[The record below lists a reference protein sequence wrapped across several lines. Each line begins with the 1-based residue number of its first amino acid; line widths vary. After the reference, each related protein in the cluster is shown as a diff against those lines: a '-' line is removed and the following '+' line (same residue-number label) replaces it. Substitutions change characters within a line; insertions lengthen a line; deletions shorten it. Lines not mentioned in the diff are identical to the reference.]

1 MITNNFNKELRG
13 ISDALRDLGYTDS
26 TIGLRQRYW
35 KEYCFFHGSLDID
48 EASMDEFL
56 LKNYDIQS
64 GNINVSKRQYEV
76 RAALRNLLEYRR
88 YGKIRNYHTPWFKD
102 LPWVESFR
110 AITEDFI
117 SHLRSQNSK
126 PETIVN
132 YERTLKRITN
142 HLHSVG
148 VDSFRDM
155 TPEHISSFLSTS
167 IPDLVRNL
175 RATLCHLRVFFRYLY
190 LNEFTKDD
198 LSLFIP
204 KSNVLLKRKHIP
216 STWTR
221 EDIDKILA
229 CIDLASPVGKRDY
242 AIILLVARLGIRV
255 SDVIR
260 LEFDNIKW
268 EKNCI
273 QISQYKTNEP
283 LVLPLFED
291 VGQAIIDYVKN
302 GRPAS
307 DLKLV
312 FITHK
317 PPFQKFSDNNH
328 LYGMFNKYLYT
339 IKSYRDTFCLL
350 LLFMKEMNKKIDRIC
365 LVDIDADLV
374 IRFLDW
380 LEVNRGNSAS
390 TRNVRLAA
398 IHAFFRYVQ
407 FQNPEMLLHCQRI
420 LAIPMKETE
429 KRFVEYLPEQ
439 ALRELL
445 SLPDQTKKYGIRD
458 TALLCLLYDSG
469 ARVQELIDL
478 SLLDIRLETPATI
491 RLYGKGRKVRVV
503 PLMSQTATILQKYLN
518 MWHLDAARKPDDP
531 VFVNHQG
538 KRLTRPGV
546 TYCTGTTY
554 LRKTG

>member
-1 MITNNFNKELRG
+1 MPPYSKCNIKNKKEERNFSSFL
-13 ISDALRDLGYTDS
+13 SD
-26 TIGLRQRYW
+26 
-35 KEYCFFHGSLDID
+35 LDT
-48 EASMDEFL
+48 
-56 LKNYDIQS
+56 
-64 GNINVSKRQYEV
+64 
-76 RAALRNLLEYRR
+76 LRNA
-88 YGKIRNYHTPWFKD
+88 K
-102 LPWVESFR
+102 
-110 AITEDFI
+110 
-117 SHLRSQNSK
+117 
-126 PETIVN
+126 
-132 YERTLKRITN
+132 
-142 HLHSVG
+142 
-148 VDSFRDM
+148 
-155 TPEHISSFLSTS
+155 HISSFLSTS

-302 GRPAS
+302 GRPTS

-328 LYGMFNKYLYT
+328 LYGMFNKYLYKAG
-339 IKSYRDTFCLL
+339 I
-350 LLFMKEMNKKIDRIC
+350 
-365 LVDIDADLV
+365 
-374 IRFLDW
+374 
-380 LEVNRGNSAS
+380 EVTPEKNHGMHTLRHS
-390 TRNVRLAA
+390 LA
-398 IHAFFRYVQ
+398 
-407 FQNPEMLLHCQRI
+407 N
-420 LAIPMKETE
+420 
-429 KRFVEYLPEQ
+429 
-439 ALRELL
+439 ELL
-445 SLPDQTKKYGIRD
+445 RKEIPLPVISEILGHK
-458 TALLCLLYDSG
+458 S
-469 ARVQELIDL
+469 
-478 SLLDIRLETPATI
+478 LETT
-491 RLYGKGRKVRVV
+491 
-503 PLMSQTATILQKYLN
+503 MQ
-518 MWHLDAARKPDDP
+518 
-531 VFVNHQG
+531 
-538 KRLTRPGV
+538 
-546 TYCTGTTY
+546 Y
-554 LRKTG
+554 LRTDTEQLRCCTLVEGENYAVTT

>member
-317 PPFQKFSDNNH
+317 
-328 LYGMFNKYLYT
+328 
-339 IKSYRDTFCLL
+339 
-350 LLFMKEMNKKIDRIC
+350 
-365 LVDIDADLV
+365 
-374 IRFLDW
+374 
-380 LEVNRGNSAS
+380 S
-390 TRNVRLAA
+390 TV
-398 IHAFFRYVQ
+398 YKG
-407 FQNPEMLLHCQRI
+407 LH
-420 LAIPMKETE
+420 
-429 KRFVEYLPEQ
+429 
-439 ALRELL
+439 
-445 SLPDQTKKYGIRD
+445 
-458 TALLCLLYDSG
+458 
-469 ARVQELIDL
+469 RV
-478 SLLDIRLETPATI
+478 T
-491 RLYGKGRKVRVV
+491 V
-503 PLMSQTATILQKYLN
+503 
-518 MWHLDAARKPDDP
+518 
-531 VFVNHQG
+531 
-538 KRLTRPGV
+538 
-546 TYCTGTTY
+546 
-554 LRKTG
+554 

>member
-1 MITNNFNKELRG
+1 MTNVAGHLREQNGMYQMILSWKDTDGKRRTKSISTGLPVKGNKKRAESLLRKTQKEFNPETMQQVSDLPVSEYLNRWLRESVMNLPPETYGRYAYDLGRVVVPYFEKKRLSLKALSPRDLETFFRYERQQEEASVQQLLDWHKEL
-13 ISDALRDLGYTDS
+13 TD
-26 TIGLRQRYW
+26 
-35 KEYCFFHGSLDID
+35 
-48 EASMDEFL
+48 
-56 LKNYDIQS
+56 
-64 GNINVSKRQYEV
+64 
-76 RAALRNLLEYRR
+76 
-88 YGKIRNYHTPWFKD
+88 
-102 LPWVESFR
+102 
-110 AITEDFI
+110 
-117 SHLRSQNSK
+117 
-126 PETIVN
+126 
-132 YERTLKRITN
+132 
-142 HLHSVG
+142 SVG

-328 LYGMFNKYLYT
+328 LYGMFNKYLYKAG
-339 IKSYRDTFCLL
+339 I
-350 LLFMKEMNKKIDRIC
+350 
-365 LVDIDADLV
+365 
-374 IRFLDW
+374 
-380 LEVNRGNSAS
+380 EVTPEKNHGMHTLRHS
-390 TRNVRLAA
+390 LA
-398 IHAFFRYVQ
+398 
-407 FQNPEMLLHCQRI
+407 N
-420 LAIPMKETE
+420 
-429 KRFVEYLPEQ
+429 
-439 ALRELL
+439 ELL
-445 SLPDQTKKYGIRD
+445 RKEIPLPVISEILGHK
-458 TALLCLLYDSG
+458 S
-469 ARVQELIDL
+469 
-478 SLLDIRLETPATI
+478 LETT
-491 RLYGKGRKVRVV
+491 
-503 PLMSQTATILQKYLN
+503 MQ
-518 MWHLDAARKPDDP
+518 
-531 VFVNHQG
+531 
-538 KRLTRPGV
+538 
-546 TYCTGTTY
+546 Y
-554 LRKTG
+554 LRADTEQLRCCTLVEGENYAVTT

>member
-148 VDSFRDM
+148 VD
-155 TPEHISSFLSTS
+155 
-167 IPDLVRNL
+167 
-175 RATLCHLRVFFRYLY
+175 
-190 LNEFTKDD
+190 
-198 LSLFIP
+198 
-204 KSNVLLKRKHIP
+204 
-216 STWTR
+216 
-221 EDIDKILA
+221 
-229 CIDLASPVGKRDY
+229 
-242 AIILLVARLGIRV
+242 
-255 SDVIR
+255 
-260 LEFDNIKW
+260 
-268 EKNCI
+268 
-273 QISQYKTNEP
+273 
-283 LVLPLFED
+283 
-291 VGQAIIDYVKN
+291 
-302 GRPAS
+302 
-307 DLKLV
+307 
-312 FITHK
+312 
-317 PPFQKFSDNNH
+317 
-328 LYGMFNKYLYT
+328 
-339 IKSYRDTFCLL
+339 
-350 LLFMKEMNKKIDRIC
+350 
-365 LVDIDADLV
+365 
-374 IRFLDW
+374 
-380 LEVNRGNSAS
+380 SAS

-546 TYCTGTTY
+546 TYILNKYMAQVSWMEGKKGITPHIIRHSKAMHLLRADVDLHYIRDFLGHVQIETTEVY
-554 LRKTG
+554 ARADAEMKRKALETANLDLPAESQTSWQKDQSLLSWLQSL

>member
-1 MITNNFNKELRG
+1 MITNNFNKELRS

-190 LNEFTKDD
+190 AEM
-198 LSLFIP
+198 
-204 KSNVLLKRKHIP
+204 KRKALE
-216 STWTR
+216 TAN
-221 EDIDKILA
+221 L
-229 CIDLASPVGKRDY
+229 DLPA
-242 AIILLVARLGIRV
+242 
-255 SDVIR
+255 
-260 LEFDNIKW
+260 E
-268 EKNCI
+268 
-273 QISQYKTNEP
+273 SQT
-283 LVLPLFED
+283 
-291 VGQAIIDYVKN
+291 
-302 GRPAS
+302 S
-307 DLKLV
+307 W
-312 FITHK
+312 
-317 PPFQKFSDNNH
+317 QKDQS
-328 LYGMFNKYLYT
+328 
-339 IKSYRDTFCLL
+339 
-350 LLFMKEMNKKIDRIC
+350 
-365 LVDIDADLV
+365 
-374 IRFLDW
+374 
-380 LEVNRGNSAS
+380 
-390 TRNVRLAA
+390 
-398 IHAFFRYVQ
+398 
-407 FQNPEMLLHCQRI
+407 
-420 LAIPMKETE
+420 
-429 KRFVEYLPEQ
+429 
-439 ALRELL
+439 LL
-445 SLPDQTKKYGIRD
+445 SWLQ
-458 TALLCLLYDSG
+458 
-469 ARVQELIDL
+469 
-478 SLLDIRLETPATI
+478 SL
-491 RLYGKGRKVRVV
+491 
-503 PLMSQTATILQKYLN
+503 
-518 MWHLDAARKPDDP
+518 
-531 VFVNHQG
+531 
-538 KRLTRPGV
+538 
-546 TYCTGTTY
+546 
-554 LRKTG
+554 